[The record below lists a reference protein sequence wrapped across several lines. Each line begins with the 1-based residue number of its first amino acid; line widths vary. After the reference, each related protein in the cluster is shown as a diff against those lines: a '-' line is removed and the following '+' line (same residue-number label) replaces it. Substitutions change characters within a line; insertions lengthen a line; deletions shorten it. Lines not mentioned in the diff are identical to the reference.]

1 VTAMKALLT
10 AAALLV
16 SSIGC
21 LAGAVAARTTMQAQ
35 PNSIWFD
42 QAAQLARW
50 QKLKKGG
57 DAAALA
63 SYQDK
68 LLGQRDAWQF
78 IYTLSVKVLG
88 YDAKSRQVHV
98 KMLTE
103 GRFAGLDFY
112 VDAGALGQ

>member
-1 VTAMKALLT
+1 MKALLT
-10 AAALLV
+10 AAALLA

-21 LAGAVAARTTMQAQ
+21 LAGGITPGATMQVR

-42 QAAQLARW
+42 QAGQLARW
-50 QKLKKGG
+50 QKVKKSG

-78 IYTLSVKVLG
+78 IYALSVKVLG
-88 YDAKSRQVHV
+88 YDAKNRQIHV
-98 KMLTE
+98 RMLTE

-112 VDAGALGQ
+112 VAADALAQ